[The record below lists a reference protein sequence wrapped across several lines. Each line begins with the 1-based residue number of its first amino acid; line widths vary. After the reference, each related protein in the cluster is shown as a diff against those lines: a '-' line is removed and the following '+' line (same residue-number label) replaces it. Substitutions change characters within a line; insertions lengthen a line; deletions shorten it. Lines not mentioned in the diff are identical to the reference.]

1 MPAKNK
7 SIKRSAET
15 GAFVLGAAR
24 FEKISAVEGIKL
36 KPAIKKRVPI
46 ANTAKSTPEEYRKS
60 ILRAYKKA

>member
-1 MPAKNK
+1 MPAKK
-7 SIKRSAET
+7 TSVKRSAKT

-36 KPAIKKRVPI
+36 KPAMKKRV
-46 ANTAKSTPEEYRKS
+46 AAAKSAKSSPEEYRKS